1 MRTARSRTSGENL
14 FDFFMAQ
21 SSQRF
26 EPPQNTGRFK
36 LWKPL
41 AAQGNESAQHNLGW
55 MYDKGKGAPQDYA
68 EAVRWYKLAAAQ
80 GDAFAQY
87 NLGWMYGK
95 GQGIPQDYAEAA
107 RWYKLAAAQ
116 GLADAQYNL
125 GNMYRLGLG
134 IPQDH
139 ERAHLWLNL
148 AATKGDSDAVK
159 NRDITAKK
167 MTPQQIAEAQKMAR
181 ECLASNYTKCD

>member
-1 MRTARSRTSGENL
+1 MKRLFLALLVALSMNMAMAGDFEDGLAAAQRQDFATA
-14 FDFFMAQ
+14 
-21 SSQRF
+21 
-26 EPPQNTGRFK
+26 FK
-36 LWKPL
+36 LWRPL
-41 AAQGNESAQHNLGW
+41 AAQGSTSAQYNVGL
-55 MYDKGKGAPQDYA
+55 MYDKGEGVPQDYA
-68 EAVRWYKLAAAQ
+68 EAV
-80 GDAFAQY
+80 
-87 NLGWMYGK
+87 
-95 GQGIPQDYAEAA
+95 

-139 ERAHLWLNL
+139 VRAHLWLNL

-181 ECLASNYTKCD
+181 ECLASNYKKCD